1 MKIHT
6 CVRDAKRMA
15 LSELEAINR
24 DVVEVQATKIV
35 EDGTEHSETQEKE
48 AETPKK
54 SRKKKKE
61 EDI

>member
-6 CVRDAKRMA
+6 CVRDAKRME

-24 DVVEVQATKIV
+24 NVTHVQADIQ
-35 EDGTEHSETQEKE
+35 EDGEKSEIQE
-48 AETPKK
+48 AEAPKK

-61 EDI
+61 EGL

>member
-6 CVRDAKRMA
+6 CVRDAKRME
-15 LSELEAINR
+15 LNELEAINR
-24 DVVEVQATKIV
+24 NVVSVQANIV
-35 EDGTEHSETQEKE
+35 EDESEPSEVKE
-48 AETPKK
+48 VETPKK